1 MADFTPTLTEAQ
13 ALDVIKRGVLR
24 ETRQDSERTLAYCTD
39 AVKLRGF
46 NVRKLA
52 QRLEA
57 IAANDGQVFNSDSY
71 QSNVSNANGVM
82 GLFDY
87 DIDAFKLFL
96 NGRVATEELEAVPAS
111 PIKSL
116 KALFNAFRQLFTDP
130 KPAKPKAPKTEGD
143 KADGEST
150 ETKPLIDVV
159 LAAIPLLTSEERALV
174 SMLIIECDTLEADKA
189 ETAETVAA

>member
-24 ETRQDSERTLAYCTD
+24 ETKQDFQRTMAYCKD
-39 AVKLRGF
+39 AVSLRGF

-71 QSNVSNANGVM
+71 QSNVSNANGIM

-87 DIDAFKLFL
+87 D
-96 NGRVATEELEAVPAS
+96 LEAFEAWLSTS
-111 PIKSL
+111 PTKSM
-116 KALFNAFRQLFTDP
+116 KAIFNAFRQLFTDP

-143 KADGEST
+143 KADGEPADP
-150 ETKPLIDVV
+150 KPLIDVV

-174 SMLIIECDTLEADKA
+174 SMLIIECDTLEADA
-189 ETAETVAA
+189 QAPAETVAA